1 LGLVGDEQWDT
12 FTTRKASINQ
22 ELQRLESTYIQP
34 GSAQAEQLSTK
45 IKNPLVREY
54 SLADLLRRPEL
65 EFQDVATL
73 SGEPYVSTEHAAEQ
87 VATQIKYAG
96 YIERQA
102 QDIAKLHRQES
113 LVIPDDIDFANVR
126 GLSNEIQQKL
136 TASRPSTIA
145 RAGRISGVT
154 PAALSL
160 LLVYIKRKDGMK
172 KASNG

>member
-1 LGLVGDEQWDT
+1 
-12 FTTRKASINQ
+12 
-22 ELQRLESTYIQP
+22 
-34 GSAQAEQLSTK
+34 
-45 IKNPLVREY
+45 
-54 SLADLLRRPEL
+54 
-65 EFQDVATL
+65 L
-73 SGEPYVSTEHAAEQ
+73 SGTACVTTEHAADQ

-102 QDIAKLHRQES
+102 EDIAKLHRQES
-113 LVIPDDIDFANVR
+113 AVIPDDIDFANVR

-136 TASRPSTIA
+136 TAARPSTIA

-172 KASNG
+172 KAANA